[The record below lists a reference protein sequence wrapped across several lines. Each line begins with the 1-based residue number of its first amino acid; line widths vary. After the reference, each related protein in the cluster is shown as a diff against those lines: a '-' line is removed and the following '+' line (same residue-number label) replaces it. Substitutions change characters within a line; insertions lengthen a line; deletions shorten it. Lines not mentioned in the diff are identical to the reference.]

1 MYKFAV
7 RGGVTPRSSV
17 DVAKEVLGKNSA
29 SLKLSIRK
37 YQLLF
42 KAFLAA
48 TSKYVPVITGR

>member
-1 MYKFAV
+1 M

-17 DVAKEVLGKNSA
+17 DITREVLGKNSA